1 LDEITVLLTRIYSIT
16 QKRSMLVNYLKIAF
30 RNLLRH
36 KAFSFINILGL
47 AIGMACSIFILLWVR
62 DELSY
67 DKFNEKADFIYRLTA
82 SAGDFKAAVS
92 PAAVAAGLKSQMPV
106 IKNAVR
112 ISKPNSTFFEVGNN
126 KFQEKRLIY
135 ADSNFFQL
143 FDFPLLRGDQKTILQ
158 NPDAILITADMAR
171 RYFGDKDPIGRII
184 RKDNQDNFKVAGVL
198 ANIPSNSHIQFDFI
212 IPMSAIEKTNWDLKK
227 ETWDSFN
234 FYTYFLLDKNKD
246 LSPRGLSL
254 ICAEIDRIYK
264 THVTELK
271 IDFHLQPLRSIH
283 LTPGLQIDQP
293 GIGNIQYVNIFFIV
307 AIFILAVACINFMNL
322 ATARSARRAKEVGL
336 RKVVGA
342 GRFQIMGQFLG
353 ESIFIS
359 LLSFVIAIVLV
370 WALLPAFNGLADKNV
385 SFKNLDFKFISGLFG
400 LALATGLISGI
411 YPSVYL
417 SGFKPV
423 SVLKGKLKSL
433 GGNLI
438 FRNTLVITQFIVSI
452 VLLVGTVVV
461 YKQLQFINSMNLG
474 FEKRNLVFVPMTGEL
489 WNKLDAI
496 KSELQKNPLTN
507 DFSFVSDL
515 PTNLE
520 TGNVNIIWEGKDPK
534 SQVVFPSMDVDENFM
549 NVFQMKVLNGRSFSN
564 SFKGDSANYVI
575 NEKAVHTMGMT
586 VKNAVGKP
594 LSFNDSKGIIIGVV
608 KDFNFKPIQ
617 QPIEPLILRQNKW
630 GGYIFVRT
638 IPGSTESTIKAMEK
652 ICQQLN
658 PAYPFDYSFLDQ
670 DLASQYKSEQ
680 KIGSL
685 FNVFAILAIF
695 ISCLGLYGL
704 SAFIAEQ
711 RTREIGVRKVLGA
724 SVFNIVYLLS
734 TNFTGV
740 ILVAI
745 IIAVPISWYAV
756 HQWLQG
762 FAYHVDIG
770 WGIFALGSFTALF
783 IAWCTVSY
791 ESVKSAVANPVTS
804 LRSE

>member
-1 LDEITVLLTRIYSIT
+1 
-16 QKRSMLVNYLKIAF
+16 
-30 RNLLRH
+30 
-36 KAFSFINILGL
+36 
-47 AIGMACSIFILLWVR
+47 
-62 DELSY
+62 
-67 DKFNEKADFIYRLTA
+67 
-82 SAGDFKAAVS
+82 
-92 PAAVAAGLKSQMPV
+92 
-106 IKNAVR
+106 
-112 ISKPNSTFFEVGNN
+112 
-126 KFQEKRLIY
+126 
-135 ADSNFFQL
+135 
-143 FDFPLLRGDQKTILQ
+143 
-158 NPDAILITADMAR
+158 
-171 RYFGDKDPIGRII
+171 
-184 RKDNQDNFKVAGVL
+184 
-198 ANIPSNSHIQFDFI
+198 
-212 IPMSAIEKTNWDLKK
+212 
-227 ETWDSFN
+227 
-234 FYTYFLLDKNKD
+234 
-246 LSPRGLSL
+246 
-254 ICAEIDRIYK
+254 
-264 THVTELK
+264 
-271 IDFHLQPLRSIH
+271 
-283 LTPGLQIDQP
+283 
-293 GIGNIQYVNIFFIV
+293 NIFFIV

-400 LALATGLISGI
+400 LAMATGLISGI

-438 FRNTLVITQFIVSI
+438 FRNTLVVTQFIVSI

-594 LSFNDSKGIIIGVV
+594 LSFNDSKGIIIGIV
-608 KDFNFKPIQ
+608 KD
-617 QPIEPLILRQNKW
+617 
-630 GGYIFVRT
+630 
-638 IPGSTESTIKAMEK
+638 
-652 ICQQLN
+652 
-658 PAYPFDYSFLDQ
+658 
-670 DLASQYKSEQ
+670 
-680 KIGSL
+680 
-685 FNVFAILAIF
+685 
-695 ISCLGLYGL
+695 
-704 SAFIAEQ
+704 
-711 RTREIGVRKVLGA
+711 
-724 SVFNIVYLLS
+724 
-734 TNFTGV
+734 
-740 ILVAI
+740 
-745 IIAVPISWYAV
+745 
-756 HQWLQG
+756 
-762 FAYHVDIG
+762 
-770 WGIFALGSFTALF
+770 
-783 IAWCTVSY
+783 
-791 ESVKSAVANPVTS
+791 
-804 LRSE
+804 